1 MFVLKLLSLC
11 CTNLR
16 LGAFAIVDL
25 AVSYTYCKV
34 DKISSMAGENHV
46 GNLMMMYLAC
56 REPLEIRAQVEDRPI
71 LVADAV
77 RSNPLLSICSVREC
91 AFVMIVCSMRPLN
104 SLRSMICPDQMVK
117 NSFILVGHI

>member
-1 MFVLKLLSLC
+1 MFVLKSLSLC

-34 DKISSMAGENHV
+34 DKRSSMAGEIHV
-46 GNLMMMYLAC
+46 GNLTRMYLAC
-56 REPLEIRAQVEDRPI
+56 REPLEVRAQVEDQPI
-71 LVADAV
+71 FVADAI
-77 RSNPLLSICSVREC
+77 RSNPLLSIRCVREC
-91 AFVMIVCSMRPLN
+91 ALVMIVCSRRPLIL
-104 SLRSMICPDQMVK
+104 LRLMMCPDHVVK